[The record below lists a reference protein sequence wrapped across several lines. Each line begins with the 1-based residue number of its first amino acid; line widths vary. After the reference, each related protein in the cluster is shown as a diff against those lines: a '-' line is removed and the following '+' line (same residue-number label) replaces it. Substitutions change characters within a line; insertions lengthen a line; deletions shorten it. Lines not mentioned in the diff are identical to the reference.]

1 MRNQSNPFFIIILAL
16 FSCNILSAQTTF
28 KHEQNRFSRVQQA
41 RENREKYIDSLF
53 NSLDINYPPKNIMIV
68 AYKKEQISQLWAP
81 SKNHETF
88 TFVKEYT
95 FTATSGTLG
104 PKRKQGDMQIPE
116 GFYHITHFNPF
127 SNFHLS
133 MKINY
138 PNKSDSIL
146 GVKRNLGGE
155 IRIHGSAVTIGCI
168 PIGDETIEEL
178 YIICVDTKS
187 AGQKDIPVYIFPC
200 KMGYNNMMI
209 LKQNAR
215 NDTTLMSF
223 WQNLKQGYDIFLR
236 THQELEF
243 QVDIAGKYVFQNQI
257 NVHTYPWFNNYD
269 KKDALINCVKV
280 PEEYE
285 RIPAEIG
292 SFESWLGN
300 LPLKQGNPPI
310 YLHNGA
316 EKSYQGGHY
325 AVVDI
330 DVGAQDLQQCAD
342 AIIRFYAEFL
352 YSKNDFDKIKFK
364 ITNGDVVTF
373 RKWISG
379 YRPIV
384 SGNTVTWHMQV
395 EPDSSYENLKKYLK
409 FIFIYAGTYSLN
421 QQLRKVG
428 DINEMVIGDIFIQA
442 GFPGHAIIV
451 VEMAINKI
459 TGEKIFLLCQ
469 SFMPAQDIHILQNL
483 NDPGMSPWYSL
494 NFGDTLHT
502 PEWTFEK
509 QDLKRF

>member
-1 MRNQSNPFFIIILAL
+1 
-16 FSCNILSAQTTF
+16 
-28 KHEQNRFSRVQQA
+28 
-41 RENREKYIDSLF
+41 
-53 NSLDINYPPKNIMIV
+53 
-68 AYKKEQISQLWAP
+68 
-81 SKNHETF
+81 
-88 TFVKEYT
+88 
-95 FTATSGTLG
+95 
-104 PKRKQGDMQIPE
+104 
-116 GFYHITHFNPF
+116 
-127 SNFHLS
+127 
-133 MKINY
+133 
-138 PNKSDSIL
+138 
-146 GVKRNLGGE
+146 
-155 IRIHGSAVTIGCI
+155 
-168 PIGDETIEEL
+168 
-178 YIICVDTKS
+178 
-187 AGQKDIPVYIFPC
+187 
-200 KMGYNNMMI
+200 MMI
-209 LKQNAR
+209 LKQNAG
-215 NDTTLMSF
+215 NDTTLLSF

-236 THQELEF
+236 THQELKF
-243 QVDIAGKYVFQNQI
+243 QVDIAGKYFFQNQI
-257 NVHTYPWFNNYD
+257 NVHIYPWFNNYD
-269 KKDALINCVKV
+269 KKDALINCVKI
-280 PEEYE
+280 PEGYE

-292 SFESWLGN
+292 PFESWLGN

-342 AIIRFYAEFL
+342 AIIRLYAEFL

-364 ITNGDVVTF
+364 ITNGDVITF

-379 YRPIV
+379 YRPGV

-395 EPDSSYENLKKYLK
+395 ESDSSHENLKKYLK
-409 FIFIYAGTYSLN
+409 FIFMYAGTYSLN

-451 VEMAINKI
+451 VDLAINKI

>member
-28 KHEQNRFSRVQQA
+28 KHKQNRFSRVQQA
-41 RENREKYIDSLF
+41 RENRE
-53 NSLDINYPPKNIMIV
+53 
-68 AYKKEQISQLWAP
+68 
-81 SKNHETF
+81 
-88 TFVKEYT
+88 
-95 FTATSGTLG
+95 
-104 PKRKQGDMQIPE
+104 
-116 GFYHITHFNPF
+116 
-127 SNFHLS
+127 
-133 MKINY
+133 
-138 PNKSDSIL
+138 
-146 GVKRNLGGE
+146 
-155 IRIHGSAVTIGCI
+155 
-168 PIGDETIEEL
+168 
-178 YIICVDTKS
+178 
-187 AGQKDIPVYIFPC
+187 KDIPVYIFPC

-215 NDTTLMSF
+215 NDTTLLFF

-292 SFESWLGN
+292 SFESWLRN

-384 SGNTVTWHMQV
+384 SGNTVTWYMQV
-395 EPDSSYENLKKYLK
+395 EPDSSYENLEKYLK

-483 NDPGMSPWYSL
+483 NDPGMSPWYRL